1 MKLPYPMVRVAGPGK
16 LGYPSRIGRIE
27 PMPR

>member
-16 LGYPSRIGRIE
+16 PGYPSRIGSIGS
-27 PMPR
+27 MPR